1 MKISKLCKRVG
12 MTRQNYYKQRQLRE
26 DRAVDNE
33 SIIDLVLRERQLQ
46 PRLGGRKVLFL
57 IKKEL
62 QSKGIS
68 IGRDCFFKLLKKKDL
83 LIKKKKSK
91 PKTTNSRH
99 CLPVFHNLIKDLEV
113 TAPNEVWVSDITH
126 ITTEEGFMYAP
137 LISDKFSRKIV
148 GANIDDTL
156 ESYASALA
164 LKKAL
169 CELPEGKYPIHHSDR
184 GSQYCCHDY
193 VNNLMKNG
201 LSISMTEENHCYE
214 NATAERINGILK
226 QEYELDQMFKT
237 KQQAIKAFYQA
248 VYLYNNR
255 RPHLSLGYKTP
266 AIVHGGVA

>member
-1 MKISKLCKRVG
+1 MKISTLCKKVG
-12 MTRQNYYKQRQLRE
+12 MTRQNYYKQRKLRE
-26 DRAVDNE
+26 EKTVDNK

-46 PRLGGRKVLFL
+46 PRLGGRKVLYL

-68 IGRDCFFKLLKKKDL
+68 IGRDCFFKLLKGNDL
-83 LIKKKKSK
+83 LIKKKKSN

-113 TAPNEVWVSDITH
+113 TAPNEVWVSDITYL
-126 ITTEEGFMYAP
+126 TTEEGFLYAS
-137 LISDKFSRKIV
+137 LITDKFSRKIV
-148 GANIDDTL
+148 GPHIGDTL
-156 ESYASALA
+156 ESYGCTLA

-169 CELPEGKYPIHHSDR
+169 WELTEGKHPIHHSDR

-193 VNNLMKNG
+193 VNTLMNNNLT
-201 LSISMTEENHCYE
+201 ISMTEENHCYE
-214 NATAERINGILK
+214 NATAERVNGILK
-226 QEYELDQMFKT
+226 QEYNLDQTFRT

-255 RPHLSLGYKTP
+255 RPHLSLGYKIP
-266 AIVHGGVA
+266 AIVHDSAA